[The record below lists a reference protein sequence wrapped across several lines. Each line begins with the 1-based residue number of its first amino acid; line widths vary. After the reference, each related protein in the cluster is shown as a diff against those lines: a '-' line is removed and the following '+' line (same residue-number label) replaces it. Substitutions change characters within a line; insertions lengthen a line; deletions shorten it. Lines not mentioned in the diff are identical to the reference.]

1 MELSHTL
8 NAVDDTPRAALE
20 RAAQMFLNWKKSFR
34 SYKITG
40 VHPTVCPVNNYSSYH
55 ACILVFYKQ
64 GNR

>member
-8 NAVDDTPRAALE
+8 NAVDDTPRVALE
-20 RAAQMFLNWKKSFR
+20 RAAEMFLNWKKSFR

-40 VHPTVCPVNNYSSYH
+40 VHPTVCPVKNSSYH